1 MYKNDITPPLRARG
15 YSQSLT
21 FGGSKKDT
29 MIEDDNTFVP
39 PALSA
44 YSIALLS
51 DKTSS
56 KLMTTDTKST
66 SSTTPPNVTGIYEL
80 DFPHNNFGNNLKSKL
95 SVHFGESS
103 STARERVSSL
113 HSISQGSLMEM
124 QNQSQHNSFS
134 TSNHTNT
141 HTRDTISDDNDDA
154 MDASLEGSAKSA
166 HTSATTPGSTGGP
179 SSAGS
184 LSTGKRLRLSRRF
197 RSLGPPQRASRVS
210 RQESQEPEVAVNNR
224 ETDKATSTPP
234 PLAFSPRIKRLR
246 ADPSPPDSAFLK
258 TLAKLRSETLD
269 ENLLV
274 HNGSSE
280 MQASRSEPRHAG
292 GIESQ
297 LFNPR
302 APLPVTPSEIKS
314 LNGGKP
320 ERLPLNVLEKVND
333 MDMGAHRNQ
342 FQVFSDRNSVALHGG
357 EKSSVHSTERISS
370 SEHANRERVPLS
382 SIPASAFN
390 SVKDTDSFRKPKI
403 TKVISQ
409 RPSPSPLPPQ
419 IVNEHKEIQI
429 PSAPL
434 PAPQRDSHAAVPP
447 SSSEDN
453 KRKKVISINGNQY
466 EKLEL
471 LGRGGTSKVYKV
483 KALNN
488 NRLYAIKKVVFD
500 QFDDLC
506 IKGFK
511 GEIDLLLRLKE
522 ADRVVKLVDHAIGES
537 SVYLVMECGDIDLAH
552 VLQHKLTL
560 NSPLD
565 VNFVK
570 FHAIEIFKCVLAVHQ
585 AGIVH
590 SDLKPAN
597 FLFVRGILKIID
609 FGIANAVP
617 DHTANVYRESQIG
630 TPNYMAPEAL
640 IEVNQ
645 SFPGLPGVDT
655 KSNNH
660 QATTWK
666 VGRPSDVWS
675 CGCIM
680 YQMIYGRPPYGAYSG
695 NQRVMAIMDPQVKI
709 QYSSK
714 GIGGARVPHSAIEL
728 MQKCLLRNPNERWTV
743 EQCLN
748 SDFLNPN
755 IVSESF
761 VRDLVHLAV
770 NYGYNSKVNGSGLIT
785 AELYDQLVD
794 KVLQQI
800 KDLNYG

>member
-1 MYKNDITPPLRARG
+1 MYENDITPPLRPRG
-15 YSQSLT
+15 YPQSLP
-21 FGGSKKDT
+21 FGKIKKHG

-56 KLMTTDTKST
+56 KVSATDNKGSF
-66 SSTTPPNVTGIYEL
+66 SKTPPHITGIYEL
-80 DFPHNNFGNNLKSKL
+80 DFPQSNFGNNLKSKL

-103 STARERVSSL
+103 STANERVSNN
-113 HSISQGSLMEM
+113 HSISQGALMEM
-124 QNQSQHNSFS
+124 QNQSQHNSFN

-141 HTRDTISDDNDDA
+141 HTHETISDDNEDA
-154 MDASLEGSAKSA
+154 MDVTLEGSAKSV
-166 HTSATTPGSTGGP
+166 HTSATTPGSTRGHN
-179 SSAGS
+179 SAGS
-184 LSTGKRLRLSRRF
+184 LSIGKRLRLSRRF
-197 RSLGPPQRASRVS
+197 RTLGPPQRASRVS
-210 RQESQEPEVAVNNR
+210 QNEETQDSEMTAKDRGLEEAV
-224 ETDKATSTPP
+224 STPP
-234 PLAFSPRIKRLR
+234 PNALSPRIKRLR
-246 ADPSPPDSAFLK
+246 ADRSPPDSAFLK
-258 TLAKLRSETLD
+258 TLAKLKSETLD
-269 ENLLV
+269 DNLLLQGT
-274 HNGSSE
+274 NPGTPFQLNE
-280 MQASRSEPRHAG
+280 SR
-292 GIESQ
+292 
-297 LFNPR
+297 
-302 APLPVTPSEIKS
+302 PLDGVGNYPFKVGKS
-314 LNGGKP
+314 LPTTHPDVLDFGNPKQDHLSENSVGKLNGIDVAP
-320 ERLPLNVLEKVND
+320 
-333 MDMGAHRNQ
+333 HRNH
-342 FQVFSDRNSVALHGG
+342 FLVFNDKNSPESFSAHD
-357 EKSSVHSTERISS
+357 KNPIERPPNP
-370 SEHANRERVPLS
+370 EQANRDRVPLS
-382 SIPASAFN
+382 SIPASTFN
-390 SVKDTDSFRKPKI
+390 SVREIDSFRKPKI
-403 TKVISQ
+403 SKVVPQ

-419 IVNEHKEIQI
+419 IVNEPKHIQ
-429 PSAPL
+429 PSQAFSHETHTSAP
-434 PAPQRDSHAAVPP
+434 PTST
-447 SSSEDN
+447 EDN

-483 KALNN
+483 KASNN

-552 VLQHKLTL
+552 VLQHKLSL

-570 FHAIEIFKCVLAVHQ
+570 FHAIEILKCVLAVHQ

-645 SFPGLPGVDT
+645 SFPGLPGVDY
-655 KSNNH
+655 KSNH
-660 QATTWK
+660 QQATTWK

-675 CGCIM
+675 CGCII

-695 NQRVMAIMDPQVKI
+695 NQRVMAIMDPLVKI

-714 GIGGARVPHSAIEL
+714 GIGGARVPQSAIEL

-743 EQCLN
+743 EQCLG

-785 AELYDQLVD
+785 ADLYDQLVD
-794 KVLQQI
+794 KVLKQI